1 MVAVSL
7 TPDLTF
13 ISELELMLEEFA
25 SSHGLA
31 MPLQLRLNLML
42 EELVTNS
49 VDYALQAVE
58 APELTVSLVVEEDF
72 VVASLE
78 DNGKEFN
85 PFEEAPK
92 ADTVSGL
99 TERPIGGLGVLLTR
113 KLADEYAYER
123 INERNCVTL
132 RCTVTGETDDRT
144 D

>member
-1 MVAVSL
+1 MAAVSL
-7 TPDLTF
+7 TPDLTS
-13 ISELELMLEEFA
+13 ISELEVMLEEFA

-49 VDYALQAVE
+49 VDYALQAVKI
-58 APELTVSLVVEEDF
+58 PELNVSLSVEDDF

-85 PFEEAPK
+85 PFEEAPE

-99 TERPIGGLGVLLTR
+99 ADRPVGGLGVLLT
-113 KLADEYAYER
+113 KELADEYAYGR

-132 RCTVTGETDDRT
+132 RCKVTGETE
-144 D
+144 

>member
-1 MVAVSL
+1 MSAVSL
-7 TPDLTF
+7 TPDLTS

-31 MPLQLRLNLML
+31 MPVQLRLNLML

-58 APELTVSLVVEEDF
+58 APELNVSLSVEDDF

-85 PFEEAPK
+85 PFEEAPE
-92 ADTVSGL
+92 ADTVSEL
-99 TERPIGGLGVLLTR
+99 AERPIGGLGVLLT
-113 KLADEYAYER
+113 KELADEYAYGR
-123 INERNCVTL
+123 INEHNCVTL
-132 RCTVTGETDDRT
+132 RCKVTRETE
-144 D
+144 